1 MCLSKELVL
10 TLKVAVTGLTM
21 SSCCSLKKSHDNTI
35 SPPHRSLP
43 PPPADIDAPTGRD
56 LGERGRERDSDNRYP
71 GITCTV
77 MKIYI
82 LQIKTWILMIEQRA
96 FFRVI
101 YQIQIQSW
109 AFDLHHYMGREE
121 DMRWLSHKMLKQN
134 QIQFVWIVL
143 APTK

>member
-101 YQIQIQSW
+101 WQISDSALSFW
-109 AFDLHHYMGREE
+109 SASLHGERGGHVLIILQNAETKPDTICM
-121 DMRWLSHKMLKQN
+121 DSFSSH
-134 QIQFVWIVL
+134 
-143 APTK
+143 